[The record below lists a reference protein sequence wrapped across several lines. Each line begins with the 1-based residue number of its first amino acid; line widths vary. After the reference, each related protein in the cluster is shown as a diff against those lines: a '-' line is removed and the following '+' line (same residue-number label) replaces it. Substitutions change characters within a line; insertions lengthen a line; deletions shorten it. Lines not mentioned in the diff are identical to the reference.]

1 MGIWKLQR
9 KFETTRRRSWIENEQ
24 PCCIRKRRT
33 PRNVYEYRLL
43 NEMLTNSKMW
53 FLYLA
58 AHPASAF
65 DIAISNI
72 LEPYSVEH
80 SFDLLSE
87 VVRVLKPSGS
97 IYAKEKDSNI
107 IDTKVT
113 ALKLA
118 GFINPVYKKGD
129 TYYEITAKKSD
140 FEIGSSSKLSF
151 GKPAVWSLANSLVD
165 DDVEFINE
173 NDLLDESDLL
183 KPDAESLRGIMCL
196 INYVIFCNLRNWYF
210 IFSILPSVWHNWKTK
225 GL

>member
-1 MGIWKLQR
+1 M
-9 KFETTRRRSWIENEQ
+9 
-24 PCCIRKRRT
+24 
-33 PRNVYEYRLL
+33 
-43 NEMLTNSKMW
+43 
-53 FLYLA
+53 
-58 AHPASAF
+58 
-65 DIAISNI
+65 
-72 LEPYSVEH
+72 EPYSVEH

-165 DDVEFINE
+165 DDVEFMIIE
-173 NDLLDESDLL
+173 AMMVAVMHIVVVPMVAVVPMVLGQD
-183 KPDAESLRGIMCL
+183 GCV
-196 INYVIFCNLRNWYF
+196 YW
-210 IFSILPSVWHNWKTK
+210 
-225 GL
+225 